1 MLYWCKK
8 SILRKNTV
16 LAIEKF
22 PFLVL
27 SRNATML
34 TGGDNSNKRCFGTKP
49 KLFREFGDFCGNR
62 DTWKF
67 FRETRDNS
75 GRLQKKI
82 GTSKEILFD
91 VSPKFG
97 RMIKFPGRLNL
108 RPSIAQTAFV
118 RVVTPR
124 KVALSDFWVMILF
137 NFERL
142 DVDIFI
148 HNRSVLDIMPKY
160 LISICYEHFNSR
172 FLDL

>member
-1 MLYWCKK
+1 MQISASGPEIFKF
-8 SILRKNTV
+8 
-16 LAIEKF
+16 EKRVKY
-22 PFLVL
+22 PNEMTDDVTD
-27 SRNATML
+27 STQHYIKQIN
-34 TGGDNSNKRCFGTKP
+34 TGGDNSNKRWFGTKP

-108 RPSIAQTAFV
+108 RLSIAQTAFV

-124 KVALSDFWVMILF
+124 
-137 NFERL
+137 
-142 DVDIFI
+142 
-148 HNRSVLDIMPKY
+148 
-160 LISICYEHFNSR
+160 
-172 FLDL
+172 